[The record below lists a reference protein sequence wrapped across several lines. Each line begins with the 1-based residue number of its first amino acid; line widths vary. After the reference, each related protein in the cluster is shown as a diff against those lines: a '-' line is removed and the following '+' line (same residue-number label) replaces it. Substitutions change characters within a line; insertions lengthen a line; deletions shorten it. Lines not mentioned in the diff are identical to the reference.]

1 MCWISERMKER
12 DGDRLDLLRKQR
24 VDRALGVARI
34 QWPFDD
40 PKGTDALI
48 DDLAQVAL
56 DQRRGLGP
64 ADVVHARHAQRADL
78 EHVAEAFRRDE
89 AGLRAAVLEDRVR
102 RHRGA
107 VADLLDRAAG
117 EAGLAEYLGQ
127 AVDDR
132 LGVVLDARGDL

>member
-12 DGDRLDLLRKQR
+12 NGDRLDLLRKQR

-40 PKGTDALI
+40 PKGIDALV
-48 DDLAQVAL
+48 DHLAQVAL

-78 EHVAEAFRRDE
+78 EHVAEPLGRDE
-89 AGLRAAVLEDRVR
+89 AGPGTAVLEDRVR
-102 RHRGA
+102 RDRGA
-107 VADLLDRAAG
+107 VADLLDRRTA
-117 EAGLAEYLGQ
+117 ETRLAE
-127 AVDDR
+127 
-132 LGVVLDARGDL
+132 